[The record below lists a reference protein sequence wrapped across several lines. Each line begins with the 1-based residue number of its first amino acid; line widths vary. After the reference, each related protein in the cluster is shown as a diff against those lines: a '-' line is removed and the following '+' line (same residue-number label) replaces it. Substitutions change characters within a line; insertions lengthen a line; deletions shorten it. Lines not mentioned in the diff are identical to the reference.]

1 MNSFKTEQS
10 QQNSGVVKASQPG
23 DSKEGSQDGG
33 LEEGSQDGGS
43 EEEVKQDLKCPACEF
58 HVSISKRG
66 VNEVPQHLHLGFE
79 AKFARYQFKI
89 ASAHEVPC
97 DACIDGCSG
106 PSVGFCCQCLQGLCQ
121 PCSEYHKRNRS
132 MHCHT
137 VISLG
142 TEVTREQLFPK
153 KRPAPSCSVHGK
165 ESLNLYC
172 ITCGC
177 LVCQECT
184 TTDAHK
190 DHIKSIEMPQIK
202 ANSEREMIRKWITR
216 VQKKKPGVEYSC

>member
-1 MNSFKTEQS
+1 M
-10 QQNSGVVKASQPG
+10 KASQPG
-23 DSKEGSQDGG
+23 GSKEISQDGGLEGSQDGGLEEGSQDGG

-43 EEEVKQDLKCPACEF
+43 EEVEQDLKCPACQF

-66 VNEVPQHLHLGFE
+66 VNELPQHLHLGFE

-89 ASAHEVPC
+89 ASVHEVPC
-97 DACIDGCSG
+97 DACIDGSSR

-153 KRPAPSCSVHGK
+153 KRPEPSCSLHEGK
-165 ESLNLYC
+165 KLKLYC
-172 ITCGC
+172 SSC
-177 LVCQECT
+177 ECPCPEIV
-184 TTDAHK
+184 DISA
-190 DHIKSIEMPQIK
+190 
-202 ANSEREMIRKWITR
+202 
-216 VQKKKPGVEYSC
+216 